1 MNYFFI
7 AIAFVFIWYIFS
19 MIRKKTFSI
28 KESIFWMIGNFF
40 IIVFATF
47 PKLLDKI
54 AYILHIEY
62 PPSLL
67 FLLSICFL
75 LFINF
80 RNTKKMTIQNT
91 KTIELAQKLSVLEFE
106 VANLK
111 KENKTKE
118 KNK

>member
-7 AIAFVFIWYIFS
+7 TIAIIFIWYIFS

-28 KESIFWMIGNFF
+28 KESIFWMMGNIF

-47 PKLLDKI
+47 PKLLDMI
-54 AYILHIEY
+54 ALFLHIEY

-80 RNTKKMTIQNT
+80 RNTKKMTLQSAKIV
-91 KTIELAQKLSVLEFE
+91 EMAQKMSVLEFE
-106 VANLK
+106 VSNLK
-111 KENKTKE
+111 KIGEENE
-118 KNK
+118 ER